1 MSQLARNPSNFSSI
15 PNPNDAFDTLI
26 CAPEPRKSF
35 RSLLTV
41 LLFKVF
47 FYHGMFCVGMHRF
60 NGSLHNS
67 ASVTHGFSDNTRFK
81 HPSRILFEELSCTK
95 PATRRAPKCSDSDFW
110 HAAHEITET
119 VQRLR
124 SICCLQAF
132 KKSEQPLPSSRR
144 KVILKIMFCQL
155 FILMAAWIIHV
166 DVVEI

>member
-1 MSQLARNPSNFSSI
+1 MSQLARNPSNFSSM
-15 PNPNDAFDTLI
+15 PNPNVAFDTLI

-81 HPSRILFEELSCTK
+81 HPSRILSEEPSCTK
-95 PATRRAPKCSDSDFW
+95 LQLVEIQNIQTVMSMKLPRQLKGCAQ
-110 HAAHEITET
+110 AAACK
-119 VQRLR
+119 RLR
-124 SICCLQAF
+124 YL
-132 KKSEQPLPSSRR
+132 KSLYHCRGAQ
-144 KVILKIMFCQL
+144 
-155 FILMAAWIIHV
+155 
-166 DVVEI
+166 